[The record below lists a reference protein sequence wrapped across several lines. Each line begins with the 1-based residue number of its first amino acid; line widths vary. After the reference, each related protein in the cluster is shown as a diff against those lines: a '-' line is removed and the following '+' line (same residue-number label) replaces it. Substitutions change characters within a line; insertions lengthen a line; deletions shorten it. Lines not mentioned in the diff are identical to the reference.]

1 MKSPSELTVAE
12 MKSALKKKGVVG
24 ISSLDR
30 SKTVRKYRYEMSKSK
45 SPAKK
50 SPKRS
55 RKSPKKSP
63 KRSRKSPKRSRSP
76 CREGKVRRYP
86 GSRCTVPGSTAYMTK
101 AELRA
106 KAVNAGAK
114 ASSKLGSKT
123 KSQLANLIKRLERC
137 PSGKV
142 FDAVTQLCRDK
153 KVRAVAGDA
162 KINKILKQIET
173 AQKKIAQ
180 LNDEL
185 EMAKLA
191 KTQAEQRRR
200 LANVQKQELALAAS
214 AASVGEKLE
223 DVIEA
228 DNQLVVYRGGM
239 NDID

>member
-1 MKSPSELTVAE
+1 
-12 MKSALKKKGVVG
+12 
-24 ISSLDR
+24 
-30 SKTVRKYRYEMSKSK
+30 
-45 SPAKK
+45 
-50 SPKRS
+50 
-55 RKSPKKSP
+55 
-63 KRSRKSPKRSRSP
+63 
-76 CREGKVRRYP
+76 
-86 GSRCTVPGSTAYMTK
+86 MTK

>member
-106 KAVNAGAK
+106 KAVKAGAK